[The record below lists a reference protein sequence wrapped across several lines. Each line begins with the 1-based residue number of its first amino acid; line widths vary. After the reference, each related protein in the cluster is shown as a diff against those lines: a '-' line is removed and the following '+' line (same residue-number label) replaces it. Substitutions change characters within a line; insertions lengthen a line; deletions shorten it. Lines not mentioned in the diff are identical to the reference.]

1 MMPIEKRIK
10 DLRTDDTLKMLNT
23 AQNFALGE
31 YSHGSCEMAFLRDT
45 EDGELAVLKVKGRLI
60 TINRRGMLDED
71 PHIAV
76 RA

>member
-1 MMPIEKRIK
+1 MSIEKRIK
-10 DLRTDDTLKMLNT
+10 ALRTDDTLRMLNS

-31 YSHGSCEMAFLRDT
+31 YSHGSCELAFLRDT
-45 EDGELAVLKVKGRLI
+45 EDGDLAVLKVKGRLI

-71 PHIAV
+71 PNIEV